1 MLARARNSPDS
12 GTCTACSRP
21 YKGRPNKCRGCGR
34 LLNDVVE
41 DVRRLA
47 KVGRTKIQ
55 KQKSLADIMFLIAL
69 LVGGPVMTVGGDVQ
83 TGLFI
88 VLAGGLSSALRRY
101 SSWST
106 PGTVLVGSVLALI
119 GATLLVDTALTGRR
133 GGSRSVRVG
142 VVGPRRPRRDAGRGP
157 HRGLVQRPG
166 RLGSRVRTLPGR
178 ARAQTPR
185 RARISQ
191 SRGRGDEP
199 GRWAVFVPALSVVIC
214 PS

>member
-1 MLARARNSPDS
+1 M
-12 GTCTACSRP
+12 
-21 YKGRPNKCRGCGR
+21 
-34 LLNDVVE
+34 LNDVVE

-119 GATLLVDTALTGRR
+119 GATLLVDTAPTPDEVLAAEAARAAYVSALSDLDPDVLVETRGVGHIAVWFNVPDGSEVECGLYPDEPVRR
-133 GGSRSVRVG
+133 HLGELGFRRV
-142 VVGPRRPRRDAGRGP
+142 VVAGRNQAG
-157 HRGLVQRPG
+157 GLCSFRP
-166 RLGSRVRTLPGR
+166 
-178 ARAQTPR
+178 
-185 RARISQ
+185 
-191 SRGRGDEP
+191 
-199 GRWAVFVPALSVVIC
+199 
-214 PS
+214 

>member
-1 MLARARNSPDS
+1 M
-12 GTCTACSRP
+12 
-21 YKGRPNKCRGCGR
+21 
-34 LLNDVVE
+34 LNDVVE

-47 KVGRTKIQ
+47 KVGRTEIQ

-119 GATLLVDTALTGRR
+119 GATLLVDTALTPNEVLAAEAARAAYVSALSDPDVLVETRGVGHIAVWFNVPDGSEVECGLYPDEPVRR
-133 GGSRSVRVG
+133 HLGELGFRRV
-142 VVGPRRPRRDAGRGP
+142 VVAGRNQAG
-157 HRGLVQRPG
+157 GLCSFRP
-166 RLGSRVRTLPGR
+166 
-178 ARAQTPR
+178 
-185 RARISQ
+185 
-191 SRGRGDEP
+191 
-199 GRWAVFVPALSVVIC
+199 
-214 PS
+214 